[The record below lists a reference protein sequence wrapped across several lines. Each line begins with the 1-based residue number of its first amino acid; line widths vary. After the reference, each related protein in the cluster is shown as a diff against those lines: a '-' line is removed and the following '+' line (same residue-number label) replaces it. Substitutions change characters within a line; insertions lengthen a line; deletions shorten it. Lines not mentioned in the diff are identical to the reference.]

1 MKIKQIIYST
11 FLNQPPQLNPMEF
24 DSKRDF
30 YRWLINL
37 IISILTA
44 LAAALGT
51 TSCVNAMCG

>member
-1 MKIKQIIYST
+1 MA
-11 FLNQPPQLNPMEF
+11 F

-37 IISILTA
+37 IISILTS

-51 TSCVNAMCG
+51 TACASEMRL

>member
-1 MKIKQIIYST
+1 MA
-11 FLNQPPQLNPMEF
+11 F

-44 LAAALGT
+44 LTAALGT
-51 TSCVNAMCG
+51 TSCVNAMCA